1 MSKEYEIKTRW
12 SKSNNYSWEGCFY
25 WVITWKLMFSG
36 SKFTFGGGSLL
47 GGFFFIRGEQGGGG
61 GGSHQGLSFTIAKD
75 VMWILQIKS
84 FVIIL
89 ASLCDSWVVVVF
101 TFILHLAAVNAITT
115 LKYNKENHTDS
126 VVRFFWKTGNLF
138 DNLIQ
143 TLTSSIQI

>member
-25 WVITWKLMFSG
+25 WVRTWKLMFSG
-36 SKFTFGGGSLL
+36 SKLTLGGGSLL
-47 GGFFFIRGEQGGGG
+47 GGFFFIGGEGGL
-61 GGSHQGLSFTIAKD
+61 HYGLSFTIAED

-89 ASLCDSWVVVVF
+89 ASLCDSWVVVVS

>member
-47 GGFFFIRGEQGGGG
+47 GGR
-61 GGSHQGLSFTIAKD
+61 GSHQGLSFTIAKD